1 VAVLKGS
8 WKPNQ
13 MATATV
19 HTVNQQTPHT
29 GSDTYEELRLE
40 RVDYLGAYRIPLET
54 GLSSNLVASTFR
66 FGRTDRSNLQRQEA
80 IYGVRR

>member
-1 VAVLKGS
+1 MAVLKGS

-29 GSDTYEELRLE
+29 GSHTYEELRLE

-54 GLSSNLVASTFR
+54 GLLVQSGYVNLPVWPH
-66 FGRTDRSNLQRQEA
+66 GL
-80 IYGVRR
+80 